1 MLTKRKTIGSSY
13 INNNDT
19 DPRFNLHILE
29 VSFMD
34 TGSTAFTNKQV
45 YSLAE

>member
-19 DPRFNLHILE
+19 DPRFNLYTLE
-29 VSFMD
+29 VAFIY

-45 YSLAE
+45 Y